1 VSVRLRLL
9 VLLFVV
15 GWAVI
20 LAAIVVQQP
29 SFGED
34 VAAPN
39 APILPDLVTSPLS
52 DFLIGTDELT
62 GDEALRFTATIAN
75 VGDGTLR
82 LEARRSNGSDPR
94 WAVVQWFDEPDDSR
108 SGARID
114 ANLVF
119 GGHGHE
125 HWHVRFGAAYRLSR
139 AGTTDDLVDQTKAGY
154 CFFDQVRLD
163 PAPDGAPSDS
173 TFATG
178 SCGDQG
184 SISIMM
190 GLSPG
195 WSDPYQWYLE
205 DQSVDISG
213 MPDGRYRLL
222 AVADPDGWIQES
234 DETNNETWVDL
245 EFGTNPDG
253 LRTVTVVGISTP

>member
-1 VSVRLRLL
+1 M
-9 VLLFVV
+9 LLFAA
-15 GWAVI
+15 GWAVA

-29 SFGED
+29 SFGAD
-34 VAAPN
+34 VVAPK
-39 APILPDLVTSPLS
+39 APILPDLITSPLS

-75 VGDGTLR
+75 VGEGSLR
-82 LEARRSNGSDPR
+82 VEARRSNGSDPR
-94 WAVVQWFDEPDDSR
+94 WAVVQWFDEPDGTL
-108 SGARID
+108 SGAPIE

-125 HWHVRFGAAYRLSR
+125 HWHLRFGIAYRLSA
-139 AGTTDDLVDQTKAGY
+139 AGAQDLVDQAKAGY

-163 PAPDGAPSDS
+163 PAPDGSPTDS
-173 TFATG
+173 AFATRG
-178 SCGDQG
+178 CGDRG
-184 SISIMM
+184 STSIMM

-205 DQSVDISG
+205 DQSVDIGG

-253 LRTVTVVGISTP
+253 LRTVTVIGNSSP

>member
-1 VSVRLRLL
+1 M
-9 VLLFVV
+9 LLFAV
-15 GWAVI
+15 GWAVT
-20 LAAIVVQQP
+20 LTAIVVQQP
-29 SFGED
+29 SFGAEIPTPD
-34 VAAPN
+34 Q
-39 APILPDLVTSPLS
+39 PILPDLVTSPLA
-52 DFLIGTDELT
+52 DFLVGTDELT

-82 LEARRSNGSDPR
+82 VEARRSNGSDPR
-94 WAVVQWFDEPDDSR
+94 WAVVQWFDEPDGTR
-108 SGARID
+108 SGARIE

-125 HWHVRFGAAYRLSR
+125 HWHLRFGAAYRLSA
-139 AGTTDDLVDQTKAGY
+139 AGASEDLVDHTKAGY
-154 CFFDQVRLD
+154 CFFDQVPLD
-163 PAPDGAPSDS
+163 PAPDGVPTEP

-178 SCGDQG
+178 SCGKPG
-184 SISIMM
+184 TTSIMM

-213 MPDGRYRLL
+213 MPDGKYRLT
-222 AVADPDGWIQES
+222 AIADPDGWIRES
-234 DETNNETWVDL
+234 DEANNETWVDL

-253 LRTVTVVGISTP
+253 LRTVTVVGESLP